1 MKTILIPTDFSEIA
15 DNAITYALE
24 FSKIVQSRIVLFH
37 AYHMPIVTTEV
48 PMMIPTQ
55 NELEKD
61 SLEALNKVKQR
72 LVTAGNNVEMECV
85 ARYGLAVDEIE
96 TYAEENSVDIVIMG
110 MRGAGVI
117 GEKLIGSVTT
127 ALIGKVKCPVL
138 IIDSMVKY
146 RQISKIVLASDLKET
161 HNSEVLEPLKEMA
174 KMLDAHVHVLNVVR
188 EPAELVPTTE
198 EAIVGVKLEHS
209 LEDVDHSF
217 HYAEN
222 EDVVDGINEYVDEN
236 NIDMV
241 AMIPRVHSF
250 FQGLF
255 QEPYTKRMAFHSH
268 VPLLIL
274 NSNND

>member
-24 FSKIVQSRIVLFH
+24 FSKILQSRIVLFH

-61 SLEALNKVKQR
+61 SLEALEKVKR
-72 LVTAGNNVEMECV
+72 RISAGNNVEIECV

-96 TYAEENSVDIVIMG
+96 TYAQENNMDMVIMG
-110 MRGAGVI
+110 MRGAGLI

-138 IIDSMVKY
+138 IIDSQVKY
-146 RQISKIVLASDLKET
+146 RQVSKIVLASDLKEVQK
-161 HNSEVLEPLKEMA
+161 SEVLTPLKEMA
-174 KMLDAHVHVLNVVR
+174 KLLNAHVHVLNVVR

-209 LEDVDHSF
+209 LEDIDHSF

-241 AMIPRVHSF
+241 AMIPRAHSF

-274 NSNND
+274 NS